1 MFLYLIYIYKCVIIF
16 FRPLEKG
23 NIVFQK
29 ERLIMPAQQ
38 LIMSVVLW
46 IVVFGVFYFLLVRPQ
61 KKKDKELKQMR
72 DSINV
77 GDKVVTIG
85 GLCATVAKVEEERVV
100 LEVGPNRTKMP
111 FEKWAIGTV
120 TEKKEVKHEIAD
132 PAKEKEEN

>member
-1 MFLYLIYIYKCVIIF
+1 
-16 FRPLEKG
+16 
-23 NIVFQK
+23 
-29 ERLIMPAQQ
+29 MPTQQ
-38 LIMSVVLW
+38 LIMSLVLW
-46 IVVFGVFYFLLVRPQ
+46 VVVFGVFYLLLVRPQ

-132 PAKEKEEN
+132 PAKEEKDEKYFLIMEETFY

>member
-1 MFLYLIYIYKCVIIF
+1 
-16 FRPLEKG
+16 
-23 NIVFQK
+23 
-29 ERLIMPAQQ
+29 MPTQQ
-38 LIMSVVLW
+38 LIMSLVLW
-46 IVVFGVFYFLLVRPQ
+46 VVVFAVFYFLLIRPQ
-61 KKKDKELKQMR
+61 KKKDKDLKQMR

-132 PAKEKEEN
+132 PAKEEKDEK

>member
-1 MFLYLIYIYKCVIIF
+1 
-16 FRPLEKG
+16 
-23 NIVFQK
+23 
-29 ERLIMPAQQ
+29 MPAQQ

-46 IVVFGVFYFLLVRPQ
+46 IVVFAVFYFLLIRPQ

-120 TEKKEVKHEIAD
+120 TEKKEVKQEIAD

>member
-1 MFLYLIYIYKCVIIF
+1 
-16 FRPLEKG
+16 
-23 NIVFQK
+23 
-29 ERLIMPAQQ
+29 MPAQQ

-120 TEKKEVKHEIAD
+120 TEK
-132 PAKEKEEN
+132 EEN

>member
-1 MFLYLIYIYKCVIIF
+1 
-16 FRPLEKG
+16 
-23 NIVFQK
+23 
-29 ERLIMPAQQ
+29 MPTQQ
-38 LIMSVVLW
+38 LIMSLVLW
-46 IVVFGVFYFLLVRPQ
+46 VVVFAVFYLLLVRPQ

-132 PAKEKEEN
+132 PAKEEKDEK

>member
-1 MFLYLIYIYKCVIIF
+1 
-16 FRPLEKG
+16 
-23 NIVFQK
+23 
-29 ERLIMPAQQ
+29 MPAQQ

-46 IVVFGVFYFLLVRPQ
+46 IVVFAVFYFLLIRPQ

-132 PAKEKEEN
+132 LAKEKEEN

>member
-1 MFLYLIYIYKCVIIF
+1 
-16 FRPLEKG
+16 
-23 NIVFQK
+23 
-29 ERLIMPAQQ
+29 MPAQQ

-46 IVVFGVFYFLLVRPQ
+46 IVVFAVFYFLLIRPQ

-120 TEKKEVKHEIAD
+120 TEKKEVKQEIAD
-132 PAKEKEEN
+132 SAKEKEEN

>member
-1 MFLYLIYIYKCVIIF
+1 
-16 FRPLEKG
+16 
-23 NIVFQK
+23 
-29 ERLIMPAQQ
+29 MPAQQ

-46 IVVFGVFYFLLVRPQ
+46 VVVFGVFYFLLIRPQ
-61 KKKDKELKQMR
+61 KKKDKELKEMR

-120 TEKKEVKHEIAD
+120 TEKKEVKHEIED
-132 PAKEKEEN
+132 SAKEKEEN

>member
-1 MFLYLIYIYKCVIIF
+1 
-16 FRPLEKG
+16 
-23 NIVFQK
+23 
-29 ERLIMPAQQ
+29 MPTQQ
-38 LIMSVVLW
+38 LIMSLVLW
-46 IVVFGVFYFLLVRPQ
+46 VVVFAVFYFLLIRPQ

-120 TEKKEVKHEIAD
+120 TEKKEVKHEISD
-132 PAKEKEEN
+132 PAKEEKDEK

>member
-1 MFLYLIYIYKCVIIF
+1 
-16 FRPLEKG
+16 
-23 NIVFQK
+23 
-29 ERLIMPAQQ
+29 MPTQQ
-38 LIMSVVLW
+38 LIMSLVLW
-46 IVVFGVFYFLLVRPQ
+46 VVVFAVFYFLLIRPQ

-132 PAKEKEEN
+132 PAKEEKDEK

>member
-1 MFLYLIYIYKCVIIF
+1 
-16 FRPLEKG
+16 
-23 NIVFQK
+23 
-29 ERLIMPAQQ
+29 MPAQQ

-46 IVVFGVFYFLLVRPQ
+46 VVVFGVFYFLLIRPQ
-61 KKKDKELKQMR
+61 KKKDKELKEMR

-111 FEKWAIGTV
+111 FEKWALGTV
-120 TEKKEVKHEIAD
+120 TEKTEDKPEIAD

>member
-1 MFLYLIYIYKCVIIF
+1 
-16 FRPLEKG
+16 
-23 NIVFQK
+23 
-29 ERLIMPAQQ
+29 MPAQQ

-46 IVVFGVFYFLLVRPQ
+46 VVVFGVFYFLLIRPQ

-120 TEKKEVKHEIAD
+120 TEKKEVKQEIAD

>member
-1 MFLYLIYIYKCVIIF
+1 
-16 FRPLEKG
+16 
-23 NIVFQK
+23 
-29 ERLIMPAQQ
+29 MPAQQ

-46 IVVFGVFYFLLVRPQ
+46 IVVFAVFYFLLIRPQ

-120 TEKKEVKHEIAD
+120 TEKKEVKQEIAD
-132 PAKEKEEN
+132 LAKEKEEN

>member
-1 MFLYLIYIYKCVIIF
+1 
-16 FRPLEKG
+16 
-23 NIVFQK
+23 
-29 ERLIMPAQQ
+29 MPAQQ

-46 IVVFGVFYFLLVRPQ
+46 IVVFAVFYFLLVRPQ

-132 PAKEKEEN
+132 PAKEEKDEK

>member
-1 MFLYLIYIYKCVIIF
+1 
-16 FRPLEKG
+16 
-23 NIVFQK
+23 
-29 ERLIMPAQQ
+29 MPAQQ

-46 IVVFGVFYFLLVRPQ
+46 IVVFGVFYFLLIRPQ
-61 KKKDKELKQMR
+61 KKKDKELKEMR

-120 TEKKEVKHEIAD
+120 ESKES
-132 PAKEKEEN
+132 KEA

>member
-1 MFLYLIYIYKCVIIF
+1 
-16 FRPLEKG
+16 
-23 NIVFQK
+23 
-29 ERLIMPAQQ
+29 MPAQQ

-46 IVVFGVFYFLLVRPQ
+46 VVVFAVFYFLLIRPQ

-120 TEKKEVKHEIAD
+120 TEKKEVKQEIAD